1 MAIVSA
7 STSENMLVLAG
18 PGSGK
23 TRVVVHRCAYLLRV
37 ERVPSQSILVLC
49 FNRQAAGELRRRL
62 WDLVGPDA
70 IGVTVLTYH
79 GLAMRLTGTSFA
91 DRLSQKADEN
101 IDFDQLID
109 KAIRLLKGEEDIP
122 GLGQDDLRDR
132 LLAGY
137 QHILVDEYQDID
149 QRQYDLVS
157 AIAGR
162 TLEDDE
168 AKLTIMAVGDDDQN
182 IYSFRGAN
190 VAFIRQFEEDY
201 RAKFHYLVEN
211 FRSTANIIAA
221 GNTHIFKNQD
231 RMKTEYPIRINKGR
245 ERLDIGGDWTHL
257 DPFIQGRVQILKVEN
272 RNGQANVLVAQ
283 LEKLKKHQ
291 PSLHWSDCA
300 ILARTHE
307 ELAPIRAALE
317 YVGIPVAYARQD
329 LSLPIGR
336 VREIVQFFSALEPIR
351 NDLNRARDLENL
363 LVGMSSKQSEQA
375 NLWWDL
381 LSVCLQAW
389 HEETGNSELPVKHA
403 IDSLWEALAEQKR
416 ERFLDRGVFLSTV
429 HFAKGMEFDHVF
441 IPDGGWNAQRGSEEE
456 ERRVY
461 YVAMTRAKQTLTLFQ
476 RQDERNP
483 YCPVLQDELPSD
495 VVVALSPSVENP
507 LLASVLQQ
515 RYEIV
520 GLRDV
525 YLDYAGRMNSSN
537 PVHKHLGRVTVGDY
551 VQLRLS
557 GDKLELCDVSGHPIA
572 VLSKGAKERWMDL
585 LENIKSIKVIAM
597 VERRVDDSK
606 DSDFKK
612 LLRAERWDVPVV
624 EVVYCKSVF

>member
-7 STSENMLVLAG
+7 PTTENMLVLAG

-37 ERVPSQSILVLC
+37 ERVPARSVLILC
-49 FNRQAAGELRRRL
+49 FNRQAAGSLRRRL
-62 WDLVGPDA
+62 WDLVGTDA

-91 DRLSQKADEN
+91 DRLSQEGDEG

-109 KAIRLLKGEEDIP
+109 QAILLLRGEGNIL
-122 GLGQDDLRDR
+122 GLAQDDLRDR

-162 TLEDDE
+162 TSEDDD

-190 VAFIRQFEEDY
+190 VAFIRQFEADY
-201 RAKFHYLVEN
+201 KAKFHYLVEN

-221 GNTHIFKNQD
+221 GNAHIFKNQD

-245 ERLDIGGDWTHL
+245 EQLDSGGDWTHL
-257 DPFIQGRVQILKVEN
+257 DPFTKGRVQLLKVEN
-272 RNGQANVLVAQ
+272 RNKQANVLVSQ
-283 LEKLKKHQ
+283 LEKLKKHN
-291 PSLHWSDCA
+291 PSLQWSECA
-300 ILARTHE
+300 VLARTHE
-307 ELAPIRAALE
+307 ELVPIRAALE

-329 LSLPIGR
+329 MSLPIGR
-336 VREIVQFFSALEPIR
+336 VREIAAFFKALEPLK
-351 NDLNRARDLENL
+351 NDMRRSSDLENL
-363 LVGMSSKQSEQA
+363 LTSMSRPPSGK
-375 NLWWDL
+375 NNIWWDL

-403 IDSLWEALAEQKR
+403 IDYLWEALAEQKR
-416 ERFLDRGVFLSTV
+416 ERFLDRGIFLSTV

-441 IPDGGWNAQRGSEEE
+441 VPDGGWASKNGVEE

-476 RQDERNP
+476 REDDRNP
-483 YCPVLQDELPSD
+483 YCHVLADEISGEQLVSLTPTSNKSLPP
-495 VVVALSPSVENP
+495 AI
-507 LLASVLQQ
+507 LQR
-515 RYEIV
+515 RYEII
-520 GLRDV
+520 GLRDIF
-525 YLDYAGRMNSSN
+525 LDYVGRMNSSN
-537 PVHKHLGRVTVGDY
+537 PVHQYLSQVSTGDHVQLKHLGK
-551 VQLRLS
+551 
-557 GDKLELCDVSGHPIA
+557 KLELSDAAGHPIA
-572 VLSKGAKERWMDL
+572 ILSKGAKERWL
-585 LENIKSIKVIAM
+585 AVLRNIKSIKVIAM
-597 VERRVDDSK
+597 VERRAEDSQE
-606 DSDFKK
+606 SDFKK
-612 LLRAERWDVPVV
+612 LLKVERWEVPTV
-624 EVVYCKSVF
+624 EVVYL